1 MKTLNLAATLML
13 LGTLTLG
20 LSATIDEQITAISA
34 ASVDE
39 RVELVNE
46 FKETLS
52 TLSDEE
58 RVAAI
63 TLLRESVGEDGS
75 QLQMRTQTRSRINQA
90 EQTGDM
96 LRTEQMQQKRTGNQ
110 AMQQNKIGTGV
121 SVDGSTPNKFMG
133 NR

>member
-20 LSATIDEQITAISA
+20 FSATIDEQIAAITSA
-34 ASVDE
+34 SADE

-52 TLSDEE
+52 TLSDED

-63 TLLRESVGEDGS
+63 TLLRESVDQDGN

-90 EQTGDM
+90 EQAGDM
-96 LRTEQMQQKRTGNQ
+96 LRTEQMQQTRAGTQ
-110 AMQQNKIGTGV
+110 AMQQNRIGAGG
-121 SVDGSTPNKFMG
+121 SDGSTPNRFMG

>member
-1 MKTLNLAATLML
+1 ML

-20 LSATIDEQITAISA
+20 FSATIDEQIAAITSA
-34 ASVDE
+34 SADE

-52 TLSDEE
+52 TLSDED

-63 TLLRESVGEDGS
+63 TLLRESVDQDGN

-90 EQTGDM
+90 EQAGDM
-96 LRTEQMQQKRTGNQ
+96 LRTEQMQQTRAGTQ
-110 AMQQNKIGTGV
+110 AMQQNRIGAGG
-121 SVDGSTPNKFMG
+121 SDGSTPNRFMG